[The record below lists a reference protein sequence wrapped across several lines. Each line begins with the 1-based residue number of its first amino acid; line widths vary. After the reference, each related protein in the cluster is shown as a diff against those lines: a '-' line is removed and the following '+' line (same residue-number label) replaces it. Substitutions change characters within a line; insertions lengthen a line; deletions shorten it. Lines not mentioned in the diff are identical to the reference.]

1 MKKIFFILLFF
12 ISSLSFSNEI
22 TFENYVNKKFGYS
35 LKIPKGTGISKK
47 VNENGV
53 LIESNDFVITV
64 LGVKNEN
71 KIDSL
76 STIYDSM
83 YLQKSL
89 NAKANN
95 VEIFYHKKD
104 QNLLRIS
111 YIWPNNETAH
121 EIYLYNYKRNIF
133 YIIMSSS
140 DKNYEKIDKILET
153 MYYTLDEYPIN

>member
-1 MKKIFFILLFF
+1 MKKIFFILLFV

-22 TFENYVNKKFGYS
+22 TFKNYVNKKFGYS
-35 LKIPKGTGISKK
+35 LKIPKGTGISEK
-47 VNENGV
+47 VNENGI
-53 LIESNDFVITV
+53 LIESNDFVIIV
-64 LGVKNEN
+64 LGVKNEDKLN
-71 KIDSL
+71 GL

-95 VEIFYHKKD
+95 AEIFYHRKD
-104 QNLLRIS
+104 KNLLRIG
-111 YIWPNNETAH
+111 YVWPNNEITW
-121 EIYLYNYKRNIF
+121 EIYLYNYKRDIF
-133 YIIMSSS
+133 YIIISSS